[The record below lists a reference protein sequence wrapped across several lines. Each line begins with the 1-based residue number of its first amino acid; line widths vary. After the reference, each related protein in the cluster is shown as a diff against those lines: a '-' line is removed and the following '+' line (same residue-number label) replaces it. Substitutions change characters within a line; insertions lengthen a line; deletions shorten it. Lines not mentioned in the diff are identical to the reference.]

1 MTPSEL
7 RHLLE
12 EALEHGKVYI
22 HVDTRIDGV
31 VVPAKLLDRARVPL
45 VIAWRYPGI
54 DLQIGE
60 AGVDATLRFQGDAFR
75 CHVPWSALLA
85 IVGGAPKGAVV
96 STQPELRVL
105 PGEAV
110 ATTEEETSPRAAGK
124 GKLRLVTEED

>member
-12 EALEHGKVYI
+12 EALQHGKVYI
-22 HVDTRIDGV
+22 HVDTRVAGV
-31 VVPAKLLDRARVPL
+31 VVPGTLLDRARVPL

-54 DLQIGE
+54 DLQISDP
-60 AGVDATLRFQGDAFR
+60 GVDATLRFKGDPFR

-85 IVGGAPKGAVV
+85 IVGGAPQGALV

-105 PGEAV
+105 SGDVESLSEADP
-110 ATTEEETSPRAAGK
+110 ATRAAGK
-124 GKLRLVTEED
+124 GKLRLVTEDD